1 MAVAPPASLGPII
14 VKRPLRSPATIGG
27 GRAVQPIFC
36 LGEFV
41 SKIQKNLGR
50 NGGRRFA
57 PISYRLVT
65 FAACRPLGPEVTS
78 NSTAWPSF
86 NDLYPSA

>member
-1 MAVAPPASLGPII
+1 LTGIQKVTQLKGYWEMFLAPVAADLADWS
-14 VKRPLRSPATIGG
+14 SMPATSSW
-27 GRAVQPIFC
+27 RMDK
-36 LGEFV
+36 
-41 SKIQKNLGR
+41 KIGR